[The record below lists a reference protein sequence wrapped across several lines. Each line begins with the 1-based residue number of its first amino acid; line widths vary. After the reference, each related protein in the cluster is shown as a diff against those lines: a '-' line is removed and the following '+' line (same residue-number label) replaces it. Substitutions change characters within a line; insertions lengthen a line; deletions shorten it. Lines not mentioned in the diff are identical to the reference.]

1 MKVNIQNYSWSYPTS
16 DAVQYINKLIKLTE
30 FKQQAKERKLKCLER
45 EKNFYLSREIWWYV
59 QKSDQL

>member
-1 MKVNIQNYSWSYPTS
+1 MKVNIQNYSWSHPTS
-16 DAVQYINKLIKLTE
+16 NAVQYINKLIKLTE
-30 FKQQAKERKLKCLER
+30 FKQQAKERKLSAWK

>member
-30 FKQQAKERKLKCLER
+30 FKQQAKERKLSAWQ

>member
-16 DAVQYINKLIKLTE
+16 DAVQYINKLIKLTD
-30 FKQQAKERKLKCLER
+30 FKQQAKERKLSAWK